1 MILFHGTT
9 EIIEK
14 PNVSFSKSYLDF
26 GKGFYLT
33 TYQKQAEKWA
43 LRKALRKQKSA
54 IVNVYELSD
63 DPEKYNVLQFRHEN
77 EKWLDF
83 VCACRKGVNLY
94 KNYDIIIGAVANDD
108 VFKTVD
114 MYFRGIWSKKKALDE
129 LRYYKM
135 NDQICVINQEV
146 LEKKLFFQKAYQVSQ
161 NEK

>member
-33 TYQKQAEKWA
+33 TYQKQAEKW
-43 LRKALRKQKSA
+43 
-54 IVNVYELSD
+54 
-63 DPEKYNVLQFRHEN
+63 
-77 EKWLDF
+77 LDF
-83 VCACRKGVNLY
+83 VCACRKGDNIY

-114 MYFRGIWSKKKALDE
+114 MYFRGIWSKKRALEE

-135 NDQICVINQEV
+135 NDQICIINQNV
-146 LEKKLFFQKAYQVSQ
+146 LDEKLVFQKAYQVSQ
-161 NEK
+161 NAK

>member
-54 IVNVYELSD
+54 TVNVYELSAD
-63 DPEKYNVLQFRHEN
+63 LGTYKVLQFKQAGE
-77 EKWLDF
+77 
-83 VCACRKGVNLY
+83 
-94 KNYDIIIGAVANDD
+94 
-108 VFKTVD
+108 
-114 MYFRGIWSKKKALDE
+114 
-129 LRYYKM
+129 
-135 NDQICVINQEV
+135 
-146 LEKKLFFQKAYQVSQ
+146 
-161 NEK
+161 

>member
-1 MILFHGTT
+1 MILFHGAT

-63 DPEKYNVLQFRHEN
+63 D
-77 EKWLDF
+77 
-83 VCACRKGVNLY
+83 
-94 KNYDIIIGAVANDD
+94 
-108 VFKTVD
+108 
-114 MYFRGIWSKKKALDE
+114 
-129 LRYYKM
+129 
-135 NDQICVINQEV
+135 
-146 LEKKLFFQKAYQVSQ
+146 LEKIRLKKSAKIKEQPSVSAI
-161 NEK
+161 

>member
-14 PNVSFSKSYLDF
+14 PNVSFLKSYLDF

-63 DPEKYNVLQFRHEN
+63 DLEKYNVLQFGQEN
-77 EKWLDF
+77 E
-83 VCACRKGVNLY
+83 
-94 KNYDIIIGAVANDD
+94 
-108 VFKTVD
+108 
-114 MYFRGIWSKKKALDE
+114 
-129 LRYYKM
+129 
-135 NDQICVINQEV
+135 Q
-146 LEKKLFFQKAYQVSQ
+146 
-161 NEK
+161 

>member
-54 IVNVYELSD
+54 IVNAYELSAD
-63 DPEKYNVLQFRHEN
+63 LGTYKVLQFKQEN

-83 VCACRKGVNLY
+83 VCACRKGDNIY

-108 VFKTVD
+108 VFKIID
-114 MYFRGIWSKKKALDE
+114 AFGSEFDSPRS
-129 LRYYKM
+129 R
-135 NDQICVINQEV
+135 NDIAVNNRNVFNRPVFTIV
-146 LEKKLFFQKAYQVSQ
+146 FGVF
-161 NEK
+161 